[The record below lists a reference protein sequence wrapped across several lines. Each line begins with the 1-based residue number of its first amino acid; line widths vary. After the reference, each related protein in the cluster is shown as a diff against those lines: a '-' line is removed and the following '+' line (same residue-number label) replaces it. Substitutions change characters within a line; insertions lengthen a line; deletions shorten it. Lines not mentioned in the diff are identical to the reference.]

1 MTNPEAILEDQAA
14 IPFQLGD
21 PVEHRGVVVCPLF
34 PVRDPRARYIT
45 FEEALPRGLCV
56 RETSA
61 AGSVPEL
68 RVVNA
73 LVEDVLLYDGEELVG
88 AKQNRILN
96 VSVVVGGKT
105 ELSIPVSCVEE
116 GRWRSVSAAFSSS
129 PQAAHPELRRRKAES
144 LRLDPLARGSS
155 QGEVWDEVRGMH
167 ARFEVLSE
175 TGWSGDAYK
184 KWHEPL
190 VQLEGAFPLQA
201 GQSGAVLALESALC
215 LDYVSR
221 PDAFERLYPKLLRGY
236 MLDALDRLD
245 RQPAHEESIGEFVDE
260 VATATRTRRPSAGL
274 GQDVRFES
282 SGAIGSG
289 LELDGELLQL
299 SAFTS
304 GQERRTLGRIARPSR
319 RR

>member
-1 MTNPEAILEDQAA
+1 MTTATDQT
-14 IPFQLGD
+14 IQLGE
-21 PVEHRGVVVCPLF
+21 PVEHRGVVIAPLF
-34 PVRDPRARYIT
+34 PRRSPVAEYLTLD
-45 FEEALPRGLCV
+45 EAIPLGFRV
-56 RETSA
+56 SEVDA

-68 RVVNA
+68 LASNPLEA
-73 LVEDVLLYDGEELVG
+73 NVLLYDGEELVG

-96 VSVVVGGKT
+96 VSVVVSGKT

-190 VQLEGAFPLQA
+190 VALERAFPRQP
-201 GQSGAVLALESALC
+201 GQSGAVLALEGGLC
-215 LDYVSR
+215 LDYLSR

-245 RQPAHEESIGEFVDE
+245 QRSSHQESIGQFVHE
-260 VATATRTRRPSAGL
+260 EATAKRTRRPSAGL
-274 GQDVRFES
+274 GEDVRFES

-299 SAFTS
+299 SGFTS
-304 GQERRTLGRIARPSR
+304 GQERRTLGRIARPSGR
-319 RR
+319 R